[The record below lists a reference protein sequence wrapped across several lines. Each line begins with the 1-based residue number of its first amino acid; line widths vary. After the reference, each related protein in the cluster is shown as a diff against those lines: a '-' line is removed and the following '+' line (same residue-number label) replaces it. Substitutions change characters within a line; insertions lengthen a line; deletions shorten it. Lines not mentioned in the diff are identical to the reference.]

1 MEHVLEELYDLQ
13 SQHVLSHVIPHLED
27 GGLPHSPRGE
37 LGGERGQGW
46 GGGGERE
53 LHYIHVDKANE
64 YQYQLHYTVGLIQ

>member
-1 MEHVLEELYDLQ
+1 MSCLTSSPTLKMEACHT
-13 SQHVLSHVIPHLED
+13 
-27 GGLPHSPRGE
+27 PRGE
-37 LGGERGQGW
+37 SWEEREVRAGGGGGG